1 MTTNTINPINDP
13 HSGEQNLIQDLV
25 DEVIQ
30 ICGIDVSYI
39 IRDMLSRDYLFGE
52 SPMSEFK
59 DAIKIE
65 MELMSIKSFGGD
77 GDLLSRFG
85 IEHTDNATFRVS
97 SRRFKDECAS
107 TKINKPREGD
117 LIYLP
122 TGDSLWEIRYV
133 KNDENFQRFGKN
145 YTYRLECN
153 LFQYS
158 GENIETGD
166 SDIDEFSSLMTV
178 SDETTNSLL
187 KTLLPNQD
195 NFNEESDF
203 IKEDVLPIEKFDPN
217 DPFNEGS

>member
-13 HSGEQNLIQDLV
+13 HAGEQNLIQDLV
-25 DEVIQ
+25 DEAIQ
-30 ICGIDVSYI
+30 ISGVDISYI
-39 IRDMLSRDYLFGE
+39 IREKLSRDYLFGE
-52 SPMSEFK
+52 SPVSEFK

-65 MELMSIKSFGGD
+65 VEIMSIKSFGGD

-85 IEHTDNATFRVS
+85 IEHTDEAVFRVS
-97 SRRFKDECAS
+97 SRRFKDELKS
-107 TKINKPREGD
+107 SNINMPREGD

-122 TGDSLWEIRYV
+122 TSDSLWEIRYV

-145 YTYRLECN
+145 YSYRMECN

-158 GENIETGD
+158 GENIDTGD
-166 SDIDEFSSLMTV
+166 SDIDEFNSLMDV
-178 SDETTNSLL
+178 SVDTTNSLL
-187 KTLLPNQD
+187 KTLMPTQD

-203 IKEDVLPIEKFDPN
+203 IKEDVLPIEKFDPT